1 MNTLPTS
8 DSPDLSSA
16 ATESPSF
23 IRSDFAVVSL
33 LIVCIVAFFWKVLFT
48 PAMYFYRDV
57 FSYSYPHA
65 RFIQE
70 ICRLG
75 QLPYWNPFLNFG
87 EPVLANPNFLFFYP
101 TTLLLIALPINL
113 AYTLHFVLHFGL
125 GAVGTYL
132 LARRWS
138 QSRAAAFFAA
148 FVFAFSGPVLS
159 LGNLYNHAA
168 AAAWIPW
175 VLLLTDRAC
184 ESRSRRHWILLT
196 FVFALQFLAAEP
208 FTLIAT
214 FGMAIAYALFLCG
227 NFRRPLDRA
236 NFRMIAIF
244 IAVGGLMLALC
255 AVQFLPAL
263 DLLSHSRR
271 GTQGFPF
278 SETTAWSLH
287 PLSLIELV
295 VPRFFG
301 SSLEGPTLWT
311 VVLGCRNMPYYP
323 SLFVG
328 FVPLFFA
335 LTGLAL
341 GSGRRR
347 TFAAG
352 MFLALLVLSFGRFT
366 PVFWL
371 AYKVFPPLALV
382 RFPVKLL
389 IPALLL
395 VALLA
400 GGGIDA
406 LRSVG
411 DTTGRL
417 HGRLLMPLKI
427 LLGWVVLVW
436 MVSLLT
442 PTLITSPAEWI
453 LLRTNT
459 MYATST
465 SIQLTA
471 EQVAGSVAHL
481 LRMLRLHLPGLAGFA
496 LGGWIWVLALK
507 GGRRWARRVLPLAA
521 FVGGGQLVMENY
533 SANPTVPKT
542 FYEYQPPVIA
552 HLQDSRSPSRF
563 AYVFRET
570 ETTPASPDIQAFLSF
585 ESIPEAA
592 GLSSLAQ
599 AAFRDRLMLARSSML
614 EKVEGVSNIDVEWS
628 FPPFLAEFWE
638 FAARAAPDSAGV
650 ACLMG
655 RSSVRYQILRAREP
669 NSARREVAT
678 IFNGSPQPG
687 YLYESLCVTPRAFV
701 AGSVSYST
709 SANET
714 LTRMSSAQFDPTQQV
729 ILFGDSGSV
738 PPADVSGISGDVE
751 VVELQPNSVVLKAE
765 LSRPGYVVLL
775 DRFDTNWH
783 ATVDGKRAPVF
794 RANHLF
800 RAVRAEAGQ
809 HEIRFDYRQRG
820 LGAGLAIT
828 ATTLAAL
835 AIVFGMELRRQC
847 PRSGNPP
854 AQ

>member
-1 MNTLPTS
+1 MRS
-8 DSPDLSSA
+8 DS
-16 ATESPSF
+16 
-23 IRSDFAVVSL
+23 VVVGL
-33 LIVCIVAFFWKVLFT
+33 LLACIVAFFWKVLFT
-48 PAMYFYRDV
+48 PAMFFYRDV

-75 QLPYWNPFLNFG
+75 QLPYWNPYLNFG

-113 AYTLHFVLHFGL
+113 AYTLHFVLHFVL

-138 QSRAAAFFAA
+138 QSPAAAFFAS

-159 LGNLYNHAA
+159 LGSLYNHVA

-184 ESRSRRHWILLT
+184 ETRARRDWMLLT
-196 FVFALQFLAAEP
+196 FVLSLQFLAAEP

-214 FGMAIAYALFLCG
+214 FGMAIAYGLFLCG
-227 NFRRPLDRA
+227 NTHRPLHPA
-236 NFRMIAIF
+236 NGRLLASF
-244 IAVGGLMLALC
+244 IVVGCLMLALC

-263 DLLSHSRR
+263 DLLGHSRR

-301 SSLEGPTLWT
+301 SSLEGATLWT

-335 LTGLAL
+335 LTGWAL
-341 GSGRRR
+341 GCDKRR

-352 MFLALLVLSFGRFT
+352 MVVVLLALSFGRFT

-371 AYKVFPPLALV
+371 VYKVFPPLALV

-389 IPALLL
+389 VPALLC

-411 DTTGRL
+411 SNTRQLHARL
-417 HGRLLMPLKI
+417 IMPLKI
-427 LLGWVVLVW
+427 LLGCFALSWLI
-436 MVSLLT
+436 SLLAPKLT
-442 PTLITSPAEWI
+442 TGSAEWI
-453 LLRTNT
+453 LVRTT
-459 MYATST
+459 VMYATGT
-465 SIQLTA
+465 SLQLTP
-471 EQVAGSVAHL
+471 EQVSSSVDYM
-481 LRMLRLHLPGLAGFA
+481 LRMQRLHLPGLIGFA
-496 LGGWIWVLALK
+496 LGGWIWVLALER
-507 GGRRWARRVLPLAA
+507 GRSWARRVLPLAA
-521 FVGGGQLVMENY
+521 LLGGAQLVVENY
-533 SANPTVPKT
+533 SVNPTVPNT
-542 FYEYQPPVIA
+542 FYEYHPPVVA
-552 HLQDSRSPSRF
+552 HLRVPASPSRF
-563 AYVFRET
+563 SYVFRGT
-570 ETTPASPDIQAFLSF
+570 ETTPASPDIQTFLNF
-585 ESIPEAA
+585 ESIPDAG
-592 GLSSLAQ
+592 GLSPLAQ
-599 AAFRDRLMLARSSML
+599 AAFRDRLMLARGSML

-638 FAARAAPDSAGV
+638 FATRATPDPAEV

-655 RSSVRYQILRAREP
+655 RGNVRYQILRARDP
-669 NSARREVAT
+669 NSARREIAT

-687 YLYESLCVTPRAFV
+687 YLYENPCVTPRAYV
-701 AGSVSYST
+701 TESVSYSVQP
-709 SANET
+709 AET
-714 LTRMSSAQFDPTQQV
+714 LTRMSSARSNPAQEV
-729 ILFGDSGSV
+729 ILFGDAGPV
-738 PPADVSGISGDVE
+738 PPGVGSGTTGDVRI
-751 VVELQPNSVVLKAE
+751 VKLQPNSVVLQAE
-765 LSRPGYVVLL
+765 LPRPGFVVML
-775 DRFDTNWH
+775 DRFDPNWH
-783 ATVDGKRAPVF
+783 ASVDGKETPVF
-794 RANHLF
+794 RANQLF
-800 RAVRAEAGQ
+800 RAVRIEAGQ
-809 HEIRFDYRQRG
+809 HEVRFDYRQRG
-820 LGAGLAIT
+820 LGAGFAVSLATLT
-828 ATTLAAL
+828 ALLTLY
-835 AIVFGMELRRQC
+835 GWDSRR
-847 PRSGNPP
+847 R
-854 AQ
+854 

>member
-16 ATESPSF
+16 ATENPSF
-23 IRSDFAVVSL
+23 IRSDFAVASL
-33 LIVCIVAFFWKVLFT
+33 LTACIVAFFWKGLFT
-48 PAMYFYRDV
+48 PTLFFYRDV

-65 RFIQE
+65 LFIQE

-75 QLPYWNPFLNFG
+75 QLPYWNPYLNFG

-101 TTLLLIALPINL
+101 TTLLLIALPIDL
-113 AYTLHFVLHFGL
+113 AYTRHFVLHFVL

-138 QSRAAAFFAA
+138 QSPAAAFFAA

-159 LGNLYNHAA
+159 LGNLYNHVA

-214 FGMAIAYALFLCG
+214 FGMAITYALFLCG
-227 NFRRPLDRA
+227 NLRRPLHRA
-236 NFRMIAIF
+236 NFQVMAIF
-244 IAVGGLMLALC
+244 IAVGGLMVGLC
-255 AVQFLPAL
+255 ALQFLPAL

-311 VVLGCRNMPYYP
+311 AVLGCRNMPYYP

-335 LTGLAL
+335 LTGAVL
-341 GSGRRR
+341 GGDRRR

-352 MFLALLVLSFGRFT
+352 MFLVLLVLSFGRFT

-371 AYKVFPPLALV
+371 VYKVFPPLALV

-400 GGGIDA
+400 GGGIDT

-417 HGRLLMPLKI
+417 HGRLLFPLKI
-427 LLGWVVLVW
+427 LLGWLVLVW
-436 MVSLLT
+436 LLSLLA
-442 PTLITSPAEWI
+442 PALIAVPAEWI
-453 LLRTNT
+453 LLRTNA
-459 MYATST
+459 MYATNT
-465 SIQLTA
+465 SNQLTA
-471 EQVAGSVAHL
+471 EQIGSSVDYL
-481 LRMLRLHLPGLAGFA
+481 LRMLRLHLPGLVGFA
-496 LGGWIWVLALK
+496 LGGWIWVLALER
-507 GGRRWARRVLPLAA
+507 GRSWARRVLPLAA
-521 FVGGGQLVMENY
+521 LVGGVQLVMENY
-533 SANPTVPKT
+533 SANPTVSKT
-542 FYEYQPPVIA
+542 LYEYHPPVIA
-552 HLQDSRSPSRF
+552 HLREPDSPSRF
-563 AYVFRET
+563 SYVFRET
-570 ETTPASPDIQAFLSF
+570 ETTPASPDIPTFLNF
-585 ESIPEAA
+585 ESFPDTA

-599 AAFRDRLMLARSSML
+599 AAFRDRHMLARGSML
-614 EKVEGVSNIDVEWS
+614 EKVEGVSNIDVVWS

-638 FAARAAPDSAGV
+638 FAARAAPDSARV

-655 RSSVRYQILRAREP
+655 RSNVRYQILRAREP
-669 NSARREVAT
+669 DSARREVTT
-678 IFNGSPQPG
+678 IFNGSPQSG
-687 YLYESLCVTPRAFV
+687 YLYESLCVTPRAYV
-701 AGSVSYST
+701 AGSVYDST
-709 SANET
+709 SATET
-714 LTRMSSAQFDPTQQV
+714 LTRMSSPQYDPAQEV
-729 ILFGDSGSV
+729 ILAGDSGSV
-738 PPADVSGISGDVE
+738 SPADVSGTAGTVE
-751 VVELQPNSVVLKAE
+751 IVKHQPNSVVLKAE
-765 LSRPGYVVLL
+765 LSRPGYVILL

-783 ATVDGKRAPVF
+783 ATIDGKETPVL
-794 RANHLF
+794 RVNHLF

-809 HEIRFDYRQRG
+809 HEVRFDFHQRG
-820 LGAGLAIT
+820 LGAGLVISA
-828 ATTLAAL
+828 ATLAAL
-835 AIVFGMELRRQC
+835 ATLFGMELRRQR
-847 PRSGNPP
+847 PKSG
-854 AQ
+854 